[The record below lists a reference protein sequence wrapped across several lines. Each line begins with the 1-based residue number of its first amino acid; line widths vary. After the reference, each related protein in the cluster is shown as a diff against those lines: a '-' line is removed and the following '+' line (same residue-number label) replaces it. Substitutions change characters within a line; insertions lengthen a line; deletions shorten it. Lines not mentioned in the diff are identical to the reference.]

1 MTAPRV
7 YGASPIRRA
16 RATKAEVQARRQALF
31 DIVAE
36 QQPMTVR
43 QIFYQGVVT
52 GLVEKEETGYD
63 KVQADLT
70 KMRVEGWLPYDWLT
84 DSTRWQRKPRSFGS
98 IEDALSETA
107 RFYRKSLWHEAD
119 KYVEVWIEKDA
130 LAGVVYP
137 VTALYDVSLMSA
149 RGYASLSF
157 LHEAASYVASLEKP
171 AFIYHLGDFDP
182 SGVDASEKIEQKL
195 REFAPR
201 ADITFER
208 LAVTEQ
214 QIAGWRLPTRP
225 TKKTDSRS
233 KRFGEIS
240 VELDAISPE
249 NLRAL
254 LERALNRHLPQR
266 QLEILKVAEA
276 SERELIASLVGEMRP
291 RNG

>member
-43 QIFYQGVVT
+43 QVFYQAVVR
-52 GLVEKEETGYD
+52 GLVEKEETGYN

-119 KYVEVWIEKDA
+119 EYVEVWIEKDA

-157 LHEAASYVASLEKP
+157 LHEAASYIGSLDKP
-171 AFIYHLGDFDP
+171 AFVYHLGDFDP

-214 QIAGWRLPTRP
+214 QIVRWRLPTRP
-225 TKKTDSRS
+225 TKKSDSRS

-254 LERALNRHLPQR
+254 LEQALNRHLPQR

-276 SERELIASLVGEMRP
+276 SERKLIASLVGEMRP

>member
-1 MTAPRV
+1 MN
-7 YGASPIRRA
+7 
-16 RATKAEVQARRQALF
+16 
-31 DIVAE
+31 
-36 QQPMTVR
+36 VR
-43 QIFYQGVVT
+43 QVFYQGVVT

-84 DSTRWQRKPRSFGS
+84 DSTRWQRKPRSFGT

-119 KYVEVWIEKDA
+119 EYVEVWIEKDA

-157 LHEAASYVASLEKP
+157 LHEAASYIGSLDKP
-171 AFIYHLGDFDP
+171 TFVYHLGDFDP

-195 REFAPR
+195 REFTPR

-214 QIAGWRLPTRP
+214 QIVRWRLPTRP
-225 TKKTDSRS
+225 TKKSDSRS

-254 LERALNRHLPQR
+254 LEQALNRHLPQR

-276 SERELIASLVGEMRP
+276 SERKLIASLVGEMRP